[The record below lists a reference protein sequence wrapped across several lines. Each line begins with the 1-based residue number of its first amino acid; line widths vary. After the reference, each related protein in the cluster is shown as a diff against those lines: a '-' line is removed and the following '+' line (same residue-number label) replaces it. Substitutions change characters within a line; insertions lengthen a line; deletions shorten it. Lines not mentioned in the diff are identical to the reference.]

1 VSKQSAGKSAPV
13 KKVSGPNIA
22 KAIERWTADI
32 WQLHS
37 GRPAPTVNYA
47 GNMPDIDVLLQEWPP
62 EMEALLGES
71 NDDIYF
77 FPDYLQWIFMVLA
90 K

>member
-13 KKVSGPNIA
+13 KKVSGPHIA
-22 KAIERWTADI
+22 KTIERWTADI

-62 EMEALLGES
+62 EMESLLGES
-71 NDDIYF
+71 KTTF
-77 FPDYLQWIFMVLA
+77 TFSRVFMG
-90 K
+90 